1 MKREGKREGSKEEPK
16 WQILKQINRLETDKN
31 DVQIK

>member
-1 MKREGKREGSKEEPK
+1 MKREGKRAASKEEPK
-16 WQILKQINRLETDKN
+16 WQILKQINRFETDKN